1 MYVKKIIVVI
11 ACILLLAGGFMAGAM
26 IGYPEVDSEQLKGDI
41 TKAKSFKD
49 IDNTEIEAA
58 KELLASDTTY
68 QNQMAISAM
77 IISSR
82 IAEMDSMVLAT
93 VKATEGIKELE
104 DLNKAMVV
112 MSKRTANARNTYNAF
127 LAEADK
133 VVKGEKSAGYE
144 QASNN
149 AMVAYTMLEN
159 SLNDGP
165 QIVGLLMQY
174 LEKNNDAE
182 LSKVTGQWMYYC
194 ASDAVL
200 GGDKEDIAYWK
211 KIYDVASANERL
223 GEFRNIV
230 FRKIPYPEKILA
242 SVANGVILVT
252 NSSPLIG
259 ERLTG
264 MLSSIKQL
272 EPKSGKPK
280 KINKNNIQSSDVVGN
295 IASDEKISR
304 NSSINHIVNNLVVI
318 DEILRNGKPDAENSI
333 RIRNFC
339 KDYGF
344 GCNSTNVFGKIR
356 VVDEG
361 C

>member
-1 MYVKKIIVVI
+1 MYIKKIIVVI

-26 IGYPEVDSEQLKGDI
+26 IGYPNVDSEQLKGDI
-41 TKAKSFKD
+41 SKAKAFKD

-133 VVKGEKSAGYE
+133 VVKGEKSADYE

-211 KIYDVASANERL
+211 KIYDVASANEKL
-223 GEFRNIV
+223 GV
-230 FRKIPYPEKILA
+230 FRKIVFSKIPSSEIILTRA
-242 SVANGVILVT
+242 ANGVILVT
-252 NSSPLIG
+252 KSSPLIG

-272 EPKSGKPK
+272 EPKPGEQK
-280 KINKNNIQSSDVVGN
+280 KVIINNIQSNNVVRN
-295 IASDEKISR
+295 IASEAKYFR

-318 DEILRNGKPDAENSI
+318 DEKLRNGKPGAEI
-333 RIRNFC
+333 KIIIRNFC

-344 GCNSTNVFGKIR
+344 GCNSTNVFGKIG
-356 VVDEG
+356 VVEER